1 MFMVVGAVSMVV
13 AALGYLNPHVR
24 NVEDELPDA
33 VIPDEAPDET
43 GLDGGDNLAPET
55 AMSQAD

>member
-1 MFMVVGAVSMVV
+1 MVV

-24 NVEDELPDA
+24 NVEDELPDVVTTEDTEEA
-33 VIPDEAPDET
+33 DEPSSEEKSE
-43 GLDGGDNLAPET
+43 PEA